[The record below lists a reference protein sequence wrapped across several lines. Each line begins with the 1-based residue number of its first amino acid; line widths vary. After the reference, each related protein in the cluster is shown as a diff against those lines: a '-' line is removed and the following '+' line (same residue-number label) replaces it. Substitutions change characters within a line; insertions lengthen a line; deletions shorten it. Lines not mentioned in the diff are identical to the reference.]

1 MGRAQKQPTMSIR
14 RILSLRKWIPLQT
27 SAKGVWSCQRVG
39 CRLLADTD
47 FSRILS
53 RNFTVSCLKYAKARG
68 VRKKKQLS
76 EKKRT
81 RYFVDQQRVTVTGGK
96 GGDGTCAFHSEP
108 RKEFGGPDGGNGGDG
123 GHVILKVAQQ
133 VKSLLGIKS
142 YYRGIDGEAGA
153 SKNCYGKNAA
163 HTYLLVPI
171 GTVVKEDGK
180 VVADLSRHGEEYV
193 ASYGGLG
200 GKGNRFFLSNEN
212 RAPMSATPGEEGEQ
226 RVMQLELRTMAHG
239 GLVGFPNA
247 GKSSLLRAISNARP
261 AVADYPFTTLTP
273 HVGVIQ
279 YQDFEQI
286 AVADIPGIIRGAH
299 ENKGLGIS
307 FLKHIER
314 CRFLLFVLDL
324 STAEPWQQL
333 ESLKYELEQYEKGL
347 SERPFC
353 VIGSKIDIPESKAN
367 FVLLQEKV
375 KHSRLIPVS
384 ALTGE
389 NIEELLMHLRE
400 LYDGYLENTKIDGS
414 TPVKW

>member
-1 MGRAQKQPTMSIR
+1 MSIR
-14 RILSLRKWIPLQT
+14 LILSLRKWIPLQT
-27 SAKGVWSCQRVG
+27 SAEGVWSCGHG
-39 CRLLADTD
+39 CNLLADPD
-47 FSRILS
+47 CSHILL

-68 VRKKKQLS
+68 VRKKKHLS
-76 EKKRT
+76 EKKLA
-81 RYFVDQQRVTVTGGK
+81 RYFVDQRRVIVSGGK

-108 RKEFGGPDGGNGGDG
+108 RKEFGGPDGGNGGNG

-133 VKSLLGIKS
+133 VKSLLDIKS
-142 YYRGIDGEAGA
+142 YYRGIDGEPGA

-163 HTYLLVPI
+163 HTRLLVPI

-180 VVADLSRHGEEYV
+180 VVADLSCHGEEYV

-212 RAPMSATPGEEGEQ
+212 RAPTLATPGEAVEQ
-226 RVMQLELRTMAHG
+226 RVLQLELRTMAHG
-239 GLVGFPNA
+239 GMVGFPNA
-247 GKSSLLRAISNARP
+247 GKSSLLRAISNAQP

-299 ENKGLGIS
+299 KNKGLGVS
-307 FLKHIER
+307 FLRHIER

-324 STAEPWQQL
+324 STADPWQQL
-333 ESLKYELEQYEKGL
+333 ESLKYELGQYEKGL

-375 KHSRLIPVS
+375 KHGRLIPVS